1 MVEAVTSHEM
11 TEDEGAGGV
20 VEFFFLGGIND
31 ILAGQFLLWGGDA
44 FGAVEEVKNGHAFHG
59 FFPLQ
64 AGHRQDQGQDDQQP
78 ERQGGPMTPRPD
90 LDIGFAGEPNHPR
103 ERRQEGQEP
112 DRIGELE
119 VQSGQSDIS
128 IDLLN
133 GLGASYVARLNKP
146 AKKRRPVFCAADS

>member
-1 MVEAVTSHEM
+1 
-11 TEDEGAGGV
+11 
-20 VEFFFLGGIND
+20 
-31 ILAGQFLLWGGDA
+31 
-44 FGAVEEVKNGHAFHG
+44 
-59 FFPLQ
+59 
-64 AGHRQDQGQDDQQP
+64 
-78 ERQGGPMTPRPD
+78 MTPRPD

-146 AKKRRPVFCAADS
+146 AKKRGAGFLRGGRFMKGIRIEGRVKNNLISLD